1 MNHRRS
7 RGGYHNRLTACI
19 LVLAGVPACARLR
32 PTPVVST
39 PAPAACPLA
48 AERAAV
54 MARLNRARADAGLG
68 GLATDAVLERVGNAH
83 CEVLIEEG
91 TQGHFSRSGVPP
103 YLRYLLAGGHGF
115 HRENAARYS
124 SFATIPASAVDAIL
138 MRRLASMLAEVPPDD
153 GHRRTILDP
162 DTTHLGIGLAVRG
175 GELRETHELAVE
187 VATEWSAPA
196 AVARPRGAVALAG
209 ALARPWRPAAAQILW
224 EPLPRPF
231 SPAAANAIH
240 AYRYPPPRV
249 TFAAN
254 RPSEPGAGTAR
265 GDDVA
270 SPFVVDRFGHF
281 GLKWSTGTGEG
292 VEIAVILARRGDDSR
307 LIPVA
312 AAATVVTAAGTLPP
326 ELAFWHTLAGPS
338 AAARGGA
345 R

>member
-19 LVLAGVPACARLR
+19 LVLAGVAACARLR
-32 PTPVVST
+32 PAPVVPT
-39 PAPAACPLA
+39 PAPATGPLA

-54 MARLNRARADAGLG
+54 VVRLNRARADAGLPE
-68 GLATDAVLERVGNAH
+68 LATDAVLERVGNAH
-83 CEVLIEEG
+83 CELLIEEG
-91 TQGHFSRSGVPP
+91 TEGHFSRSGVPP
-103 YLRYLLAGGHGF
+103 YLRYFLAGGHGF

-124 SFATIPASAVDAIL
+124 SSAAIPGRALDTIVTRSL
-138 MRRLASMLAEVPPDD
+138 TSMLSELPPDD

-162 DTTHLGIGLAVRG
+162 DATNIGIGLAVRG

-209 ALARPWRPAAAQILW
+209 ALARPWRPAMAQILW
-224 EPLPRPF
+224 EPLPRPL
-231 SPAAANAIH
+231 STAEANAIR
-240 AYRYPPPRV
+240 AYGYPPPRV

-254 RPSEPGAGTAR
+254 RPSEPCAGAAR
-265 GDDVA
+265 ADAVA
-270 SPFVVDRFGHF
+270 SPFAVDRFGHF
-281 GLKWSTGTGEG
+281 SLKWSTGTGEG
-292 VEIAVILARRGDDSR
+292 VEIAVVLARRGDDGR

-312 AAATVVTAAGTLPP
+312 AAATVVTEAGTLPP
-326 ELAFWHTLAGPS
+326 ELAFWHTLAGPPPP
-338 AAARGGA
+338 ARGGA

>member
-124 SFATIPASAVDAIL
+124 SSATIPASAVDAIL
-138 MRRLASMLAEVPPDD
+138 MRSLASMLAEVPPDD

-162 DTTHLGIGLAVRG
+162 DATHLGIGLAVRG

-196 AVARPRGAVALAG
+196 AAD
-209 ALARPWRPAAAQILW
+209 
-224 EPLPRPF
+224 
-231 SPAAANAIH
+231 AIH

-249 TFAAN
+249 TFAAI

-265 GDDVA
+265 GDDIA
-270 SPFVVDRFGHF
+270 SPFAVDRFGRF
-281 GLKWSTGTGEG
+281 GVKWSTGTGEG

-326 ELAFWHTLAGPS
+326 ELAFWHTLAGPPV
-338 AAARGGA
+338 AARGGA